1 MSRGAAIEEAGI
13 RLHLFSPAPAL
24 RPYITVYYRTE
35 ALSHEPIEDLLPPEW
50 ANIRVGNGQVY
61 EAANG
66 DVSLGRVPTAIISG
80 PSSKGTRLRIAGGDF
95 WGVGLLPLGFARF
108 LDMSASDVADRFVDA
123 WDQPAAG
130 YLHHV
135 LDRLAAAP
143 GDMTGNVALLD
154 KVFEQRV
161 AKPLRQGAQI
171 VALHEAILSD
181 EVQSVAALVE
191 KVGVSARTVERLC
204 QRYFGFTPQ
213 MLLRRQRFLRS
224 LARYM
229 VDPTMRWIDSLDS
242 HYHDQAQFV
251 REFRFFMGMRPSEY
265 AAMPHPIA
273 QTALN
278 ARRIALGEPMQV
290 LHPAINLPSAQG
302 SATSR
307 V

>member
-1 MSRGAAIEEAGI
+1 MHGGSVIENSGI
-13 RLHLFSPAPAL
+13 RLHLFSPTPAL

-35 ALSHEPIEDLLPPEW
+35 AIAHEPVEDLLPPEW
-50 ANIRVGNGQVY
+50 ANIRVGHGEVY

-66 DVSLGRVPTAIISG
+66 DAPMGRVPTAVISG
-80 PSSKGTRLRIAGGDF
+80 PSTKGARLRIAEGDF
-95 WGVGLLPLGFARF
+95 WGVGLLPLGFAQF

-123 WDQPAAG
+123 SDQPAAE
-130 YLHHV
+130 YLRFV

-143 GDMTGNVALLD
+143 GDMAGNVALLD

-181 EVQSVAALVE
+181 DVQSVAALVDR
-191 KVGVSARTVERLC
+191 VGVSTRTVERLC
-204 QRYFGFTPQ
+204 RRYFGFTPQ

-251 REFRFFMGMRPSEY
+251 REFRYFMGMRPREY
-265 AAMPHPIA
+265 AAMAHPIA
-273 QTALN
+273 QTALD

-290 LHPAINLPSAQG
+290 LHPAINLPSGQA
-302 SATSR
+302 SVTSG